1 MNARP
6 FGHVGHGKHELLARG
21 LFWSGATVLTQK
33 LPERDLLLVLNYHR
47 IGAPDGDSFD
57 PGVFSAS
64 CDQLYEQI
72 AYLKRRVSLVTL
84 QEAMAF
90 VEGADRTAP
99 GRCRVLITFDDGYL
113 DNYQVAFPIL
123 KSLGVQ
129 GVFFLV
135 TSLVGSTHVPWWEHI
150 AYVLRTAQQRSFV
163 LRYPVDLAV
172 GLDTKGFTQ
181 SLNEVLGLYK
191 KPSNTDPVRFISELQ
206 QEAKGEEPPRR
217 IRRFLDWS
225 EAREMARGGMAIGSH
240 THSHPVLT
248 QLGPEQQL
256 FELGQS
262 RQLLS
267 SELGIQAEALAYPV
281 GARASFSDGTQ
292 QIARDAGY
300 RIAFSAHG
308 GTNLPGAT
316 RRYDVKRV
324 GIDDQSWTRFKV
336 QTAMCRFTGSYWP

>member
-6 FGHVGHGKHELLARG
+6 FGRKQELLARG
-21 LFWSGATVLTQK
+21 LLWSGATVLTRT
-33 LPERDLLLVLNYHR
+33 LPERDVLLVLNYHR
-47 IGAPDGDSFD
+47 IAVPDGDPFD
-57 PGVFSAS
+57 PGVFSAT
-64 CDQLYEQI
+64 CEQFYEQI

-90 VEGADRTAP
+90 VEGAEPSAP
-99 GRCRVLITFDDGYL
+99 RRCRVLITFDDGYL

-135 TSLVGSTHVPWWEHI
+135 TSLVGSSHVPWWDHI
-150 AYVLRTAQQRSFV
+150 AYVLRTAQQRRFL

-172 GLDTKGFTQ
+172 DLDAKGFTQ
-181 SLNEVLGLYK
+181 SLNDVLRLYK

-217 IRRFLDWS
+217 LRRFLDWS
-225 EAREMARGGMAIGSH
+225 EAREMVSGGMAIGSH
-240 THSHPVLT
+240 THSHAVLT
-248 QLGPEQQL
+248 QLGPEQQR
-256 FELGQS
+256 FEIGQS

-281 GARASFSDGTQ
+281 GSTASFSDGTQ
-292 QIARDAGY
+292 QVARDAGY
-300 RIAFSAHG
+300 RVAFSTHG
-308 GTNLPGAT
+308 GTNRPGAT

-324 GIDDQSWTRFKV
+324 GIGDQSSPRFRV
-336 QTAMCRFTGSYWP
+336 QTAICRFTGSYWP